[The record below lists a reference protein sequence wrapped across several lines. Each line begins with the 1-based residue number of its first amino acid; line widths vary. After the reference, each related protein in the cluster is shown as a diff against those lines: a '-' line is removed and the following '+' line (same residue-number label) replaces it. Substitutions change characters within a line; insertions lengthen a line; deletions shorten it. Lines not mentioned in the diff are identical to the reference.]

1 MEKSKNKKVKI
12 GIIIGIILLFS
23 LIVIKV
29 YVENTTFVPY
39 ITDINNIDYILVE
52 DIDNEKEYKLDK
64 DNTKI
69 VFNIISNLKSKKSSN
84 SDKINNDSYLISFV
98 LKKEENTNTPL
109 LGGYLY
115 KNNNKYY
122 FEQPYN
128 GIFELNES
136 DYNKIIKIIKH
147 L

>member
-12 GIIIGIILLFS
+12 GIIIGILLLFS

-64 DNTKI
+64 DNSKI
-69 VFNIISNLKSKKSSN
+69 VFNIISNLKSNKSSN
-84 SDKINNDSYLISFV
+84 SDKINSDSYLISFV

-115 KNNNKYY
+115 KKNNKYY